1 VTYSVLGDGTST
13 LFWEHAW
20 LNGCSIPSLA
30 PDLVAVVPVR
40 KSKQRTVATVFEND
54 VWIADITGVLMVPI
68 LIQYLRIRQLV

>member
-1 VTYSVLGDGTST
+1 
-13 LFWEHAW
+13 
-20 LNGCSIPSLA
+20 
-30 PDLVAVVPVR
+30 VR